1 MADIQT
7 PSPELQ
13 SLLEEVIRVSRGSV
27 EVAIVSKP
35 DGTPVA
41 QVNASSVGA
50 EYLGAAISAIS
61 GVVSSILE
69 VMHIGDYR
77 RIVVELDGK
86 RYLFIFQYRGDVVAL
101 ITKLNPN
108 LGFVNLLL
116 DLYFKEEEETIEE
129 L

>member
-1 MADIQT
+1 MAGLQA

-13 SLLEEVIRVSRGSV
+13 ALLEEVIRVSRGSI

-41 QVNASSVGA
+41 HVNASSVGP

-61 GVVSSILE
+61 GVVSAILE
-69 VMHIGDYR
+69 VMHVGDYR
-77 RIVVELDGK
+77 RIVVELNEK
-86 RYLFIFQYRGDVVAL
+86 RYLFIIQHRGDVVAL
-101 ITKLNPN
+101 ITRLNPN
-108 LGFVNLLL
+108 LGFINLLL
-116 DLYFKEEEETIEE
+116 DLYFKEEESIDK

>member
-1 MADIQT
+1 MAGLEA

-13 SLLEEVIRVSRGSV
+13 ALLEEVIRVARGSI

-41 QVNASSVGA
+41 HVNASSVGP
-50 EYLGAAISAIS
+50 EYLSAAISAIS

-69 VMHIGDYR
+69 VMRVGDYR
-77 RIVVELDGK
+77 RIVVELDEK
-86 RYLFIFQYRGDVVAL
+86 RYLFIFQHRGDVVAL
-101 ITKLNPN
+101 ITRLNPN
-108 LGFVNLLL
+108 LGFVNLIL
-116 DLYFKEEEETIEE
+116 DLYFKEEESLEK

>member
-116 DLYFKEEEETIEE
+116 DLYFKEEETIEE

>member
-1 MADIQT
+1 LANIQA

-13 SLLEEVIRVSRGSV
+13 ALLEEVIRMSRGSV

-41 QVNASSVGA
+41 QVNASSVGP

-61 GVVSSILE
+61 GVVSAILE
-69 VMHIGDYR
+69 VMNVGDYQ

-86 RYLFIFQYRGDVVAL
+86 RYLFIFQYRVDVVAL

-108 LGFVNLLL
+108 IGFVNLLL
-116 DLYFKEEEETIEE
+116 DLYFKEGESVEEF
-129 L
+129 